1 MRHRLRHATR
11 PDAPLGRSRGSL
23 PSSVLTLALLA
34 IVAALASPS
43 SAGGPGSERAF
54 LISHRS
60 GSTYESRSV
69 PFGQVRTGGLKAIV
83 EEAMAILG
91 GAGGGTITFERG
103 VFDFESGHIELN
115 HVENLAFEG
124 QGIDA
129 TILRNH
135 SDAAA
140 DTEVF
145 DVSSADRVQIRD
157 MTIHAGGSVRFTS
170 DAIDFDGGNR
180 VVIERVKITASR
192 GRGIVFDGKDGV
204 RSADHN
210 VIRDCIVTGVSSTG
224 IELLASSNNVIEG
237 CTVTDVGRHGIH
249 VTKASKVAEQAH
261 KPSNGNIVRANTV
274 DQAGLYGIAV
284 TASDRN
290 VIVGNTV
297 TNSSDEASGYTGIRI
312 ASVDGRPCDANVI
325 RLNVSADNQATKT
338 QKYGLRVKSAECK
351 RNSIDRNQ
359 LSGNWRLDFEDLGT
373 DTVISDARPPV
384 PSAVAATV
392 TDDSGVR
399 LRWSA
404 GPDTDPVAR
413 YTIYRDGGAVATV
426 DSAERVFG
434 DTDVAPG
441 RTYAYN
447 VGAVDRFENAS
458 GLSAPVRVAIPDRPA
473 ASTDTGGTPTTD
485 ACTLEGTDADDVLIG
500 TPGDDVICGYGGDD
514 VLKGLGGNDRLLGGP
529 GRDRLEAGD
538 GNDDLRGGRGAD
550 DLRGGRGA
558 DVLKG
563 GRGGDVLRGGQ
574 TGDKL
579 HGGRG
584 NDTMY
589 GHSGA
594 DRLNG
599 GSGNDIARGG
609 TGTDRCTSERV
620 LDCETIAP

>member
-170 DAIDFDGGNR
+170 DAIDFDGGKPR
-180 VVIERVKITASR
+180 RDRTGQDHGVEGTRHRLRREGT
-192 GRGIVFDGKDGV
+192 GV

-224 IELLASSNNVIEG
+224 IELLASSNNVIES

-284 TASDRN
+284 TASDPQRHRWQHRDKQLRR
-290 VIVGNTV
+290 
-297 TNSSDEASGYTGIRI
+297 SIRI
-312 ASVDGRPCDANVI
+312 H
-325 RLNVSADNQATKT
+325 
-338 QKYGLRVKSAECK
+338 
-351 RNSIDRNQ
+351 
-359 LSGNWRLDFEDLGT
+359 GNPHC
-373 DTVISDARPPV
+373 I
-384 PSAVAATV
+384 
-392 TDDSGVR
+392 
-399 LRWSA
+399 
-404 GPDTDPVAR
+404 
-413 YTIYRDGGAVATV
+413 
-426 DSAERVFG
+426 
-434 DTDVAPG
+434 
-441 RTYAYN
+441 
-447 VGAVDRFENAS
+447 
-458 GLSAPVRVAIPDRPA
+458 
-473 ASTDTGGTPTTD
+473 
-485 ACTLEGTDADDVLIG
+485 
-500 TPGDDVICGYGGDD
+500 
-514 VLKGLGGNDRLLGGP
+514 
-529 GRDRLEAGD
+529 
-538 GNDDLRGGRGAD
+538 GGRSP
-550 DLRGGRGA
+550 LRRQRHSTQR
-558 DVLKG
+558 V
-563 GRGGDVLRGGQ
+563 RRQ
-574 TGDKL
+574 P
-579 HGGRG
+579 G
-584 NDTMY
+584 NEDAEVRASRQERRVQEEQ
-589 GHSGA
+589 H
-594 DRLNG
+594 R
-599 GSGNDIARGG
+599 
-609 TGTDRCTSERV
+609 SEPAQR
-620 LDCETIAP
+620 